1 MADKEKMLSKT
12 EKLEKDAEKLVSEIQ
27 TSEGHETPQI
37 VDWDGPNDHANPMN
51 WSLLRKWITI
61 GLVSF
66 NTLNVYV
73 TASIFFLHM
82 EKKLVTSNVN
92 LNRSMAS
99 TLFAPGIPNVL
110 SDFDSTN
117 SAIASFMVSV
127 FTIGFIFGPL
137 ILSPLSEIYGRLPI
151 THFANVVFLWRL
163 FFAPLL

>member
-1 MADKEKMLSKT
+1 MTFLDSVHQSPTSIDYYTLSTVLNMADKEKMLSKT
-12 EKLEKDAEKLVSEIQ
+12 EKLVSEIQ

-110 SDFDSTN
+110 SDFDST
-117 SAIASFMVSV
+117 
-127 FTIGFIFGPL
+127 
-137 ILSPLSEIYGRLPI
+137 PLSEIYGRLPI